1 MNIGTINSLQVIKQV
16 EFGVYLDGG
25 EFGEILLPKR
35 YVPDHLSVEDN
46 IDVFIYCDSDDRLI
60 ATTETPFAMVGEC
73 AWLKVKDVNRVGAFL
88 NWGLPKDL
96 LVPYNEQY
104 SPMEEGKYYPVCVLL
119 DNESS
124 RIAASSKLYQF
135 LEEHSDD
142 FIPQQ
147 AVNLLIIQR
156 TDLGFKA
163 VINHTHLGLLFHSDV
178 FQNLKMG
185 QKIKGYIKDIRDDGK
200 INLCLQLPTQEKRE
214 ELSETILDYLK
225 QNGGSSTL
233 TDKSPPEEIYKQF
246 QVSKSNYKKAL
257 GSLYRQRIIDI
268 DKQKIT
274 LLDVDENNQP
284 SAKPDKSP

>member
-1 MNIGTINSLQVIKQV
+1 MNIGTINNLQVIKQV

-60 ATTETPFAMVGEC
+60 ATTETPLAMVGEC
-73 AWLKVKDVNRVGAFL
+73 AWLRVKDVNRVGAFL
-88 NWGLPKDL
+88 NWGLLKDL

-104 SPMEEGKYYPVCVLL
+104 SPMEVGKYYPVCVLL
-119 DNESS
+119 DNETN

-135 LEEHSDD
+135 LEEQSDD
-142 FIPQQ
+142 LTPQQ
-147 AVNLLIIQR
+147 AVDLLIIQR

-178 FQNLKMG
+178 FQNLKTG

-233 TDKSPPEEIYKQF
+233 TDKSPPEEIYEQF
-246 QVSKSNYKKAL
+246 KVSKSNYKKAL
-257 GSLYRQRIIDI
+257 GSLYRQRIISI

-274 LLDVDENNQP
+274 LLDENNH
-284 SAKPDKSP
+284 

>member
-1 MNIGTINSLQVIKQV
+1 MNIGTINTLQVIKQV

-35 YVPDHLSVEDN
+35 YAPNHLAVEDN

-60 ATTETPFAMVGEC
+60 ATTETPLAMVGEC
-73 AWLKVKDVNRVGAFL
+73 AWLKVKDVNRVGAFM

-104 SPMEEGKYYPVCVLL
+104 SAMEMGKSYPVCVLL
-119 DNESS
+119 DNESN

-142 FIPQQ
+142 FTPQQ

-163 VINHTHLGLLFHSDV
+163 VINHTHLGLIFHSDV
-178 FQNLKMG
+178 FQNLKLG

-200 INLCLQLPTQEKRE
+200 INLSLQLPTQEKRE

-225 QNGGSSTL
+225 KNGGSSTL

-246 QVSKSNYKKAL
+246 KVSKSNYKKAL

-268 DKQKIT
+268 DKQQIT
-274 LLDVDENNQP
+274 LLDIDENNQP
-284 SAKPDKSP
+284 STKPDKSP

>member
-35 YVPDHLSVEDN
+35 YVPDHLALEDN

-60 ATTETPFAMVGEC
+60 ATTETPLALVGEC

-88 NWGLPKDL
+88 DWGLPKDL

-104 SPMEEGKYYPVCVLL
+104 SAMEVGKFYPVCVLL
-119 DNESS
+119 DNETN

-142 FIPQQ
+142 FTPQQ
-147 AVNLLIIQR
+147 TVDLLIIQQ

-200 INLCLQLPTQEKRE
+200 INLCLQLPTQEKRD

-225 QNGGSSTL
+225 QNGGSSAL
-233 TDKSPPEEIYKQF
+233 TDKSPPEEIYEQF
-246 QVSKSNYKKAL
+246 KVSKSNYKKVL
-257 GSLYRQRIIDI
+257 GSLYRQRIISI

-274 LLDVDENNQP
+274 LINETDQTSN
-284 SAKPDKSP
+284 

>member
-60 ATTETPFAMVGEC
+60 ATTETPLAMVGEC
-73 AWLKVKDVNRVGAFL
+73 AWLRVKDVNRVGAFL
-88 NWGLPKDL
+88 DWGLPKDL

-104 SPMEEGKYYPVCVLL
+104 SSMEVGKYYPVCVLL
-119 DNESS
+119 DNETN

-135 LEEHSDD
+135 LEEQSDD
-142 FIPQQ
+142 FTPQQ
-147 AVNLLIIQR
+147 AVDLLIIQR

-163 VINHTHLGLLFHSDV
+163 VINHTHLGLIFHSDV

-246 QVSKSNYKKAL
+246 KVSKSNYKKAL
-257 GSLYRQRIIDI
+257 GSLYRQRIINI
-268 DKQKIT
+268 DKQKIS
-274 LLDVDENNQP
+274 LLGKTEN
-284 SAKPDKSP
+284 

>member
-1 MNIGTINSLQVIKQV
+1 MNIGTINTLQVIKQV

-60 ATTETPFAMVGEC
+60 ATTETPLAMVGEC
-73 AWLKVKDVNRVGAFL
+73 AWLKVKDVNRVGAFM

-104 SPMEEGKYYPVCVLL
+104 SAMEMGKSYPVCVLL
-119 DNESS
+119 DNESN

-142 FIPQQ
+142 FTPQQ

-163 VINHTHLGLLFHSDV
+163 VINHTHLGLIFHSDV
-178 FQNLKMG
+178 FQNLKLG

-200 INLCLQLPTQEKRE
+200 INLSLQLPTQEKRE

-225 QNGGSSTL
+225 KNGGSSTL

-246 QVSKSNYKKAL
+246 KVSKSNYKKAL

-268 DKQKIT
+268 DKQQIT
-274 LLDVDENNQP
+274 LLDIDENNQP
-284 SAKPDKSP
+284 STKPDKSP

>member
-60 ATTETPFAMVGEC
+60 ATTETPLAMVGEC
-73 AWLKVKDVNRVGAFL
+73 AWLKVKDVNRVGAFM

-104 SPMEEGKYYPVCVLL
+104 SAMEMGKSYPVCVLL
-119 DNESS
+119 DNESN

-142 FIPQQ
+142 FTPQQ

-163 VINHTHLGLLFHSDV
+163 VINHTHLGLIFHSDV
-178 FQNLKMG
+178 FQNLKLG

-200 INLCLQLPTQEKRE
+200 INLSLQLPTQEKRE

-225 QNGGSSTL
+225 KNGGSSTL

-246 QVSKSNYKKAL
+246 KVSKSNYKKAL

-268 DKQKIT
+268 DKQQIT
-274 LLDVDENNQP
+274 LLDIDENNQP
-284 SAKPDKSP
+284 STKPDKSP

>member
-1 MNIGTINSLQVIKQV
+1 MNIGTINNLQVIKQV

-46 IDVFIYCDSDDRLI
+46 IDVFIYNDSEDRLI
-60 ATTETPFAMVGEC
+60 ATTETPLAMVGEC
-73 AWLKVKDVNRVGAFL
+73 AWLRVKDVNRVGAFL
-88 NWGLPKDL
+88 DWGLPKDL

-104 SPMEEGKYYPVCVLL
+104 SPMEVGKYYPVCVLL
-119 DNESS
+119 DNETN

-135 LEEHSDD
+135 LEEQSDD
-142 FIPQQ
+142 LTPQQ
-147 AVNLLIIQR
+147 AVDLLIIQR

-178 FQNLKMG
+178 FQNLKTG

-233 TDKSPPEEIYKQF
+233 TDKSPPEEIYEQF
-246 QVSKSNYKKAL
+246 KVSKSNYKKAL
-257 GSLYRQRIIDI
+257 GSLYRQRIISI

-274 LLDVDENNQP
+274 LLDENNH
-284 SAKPDKSP
+284 

>member
-25 EFGEILLPKR
+25 EFGEVLLPKR
-35 YVPDHLSVEDN
+35 YVPEHLSVEDN
-46 IDVFIYCDSDDRLI
+46 IDVFIYSDSEDRLI
-60 ATTETPFAMVGEC
+60 ATTETPLAMVGEC

-104 SPMEEGKYYPVCVLL
+104 SPMEVGKYYPVCVLL
-119 DNESS
+119 DNESN

-135 LEEHSDD
+135 LEEQSDD
-142 FIPQQ
+142 FTPQQ
-147 AVNLLIIQR
+147 AVDLLIIQR

-163 VINHTHLGLLFHSDV
+163 VINHTHLGLIFHSDV

-185 QKIKGYIKDIRDDGK
+185 QKTKGYIKDIRDDGK

-214 ELSETILDYLK
+214 ELSITILDFLK
-225 QNGGSSTL
+225 QQGGSTSL

-257 GSLYRQRIIDI
+257 GSLYRQRIISI

-274 LLDVDENNQP
+274 LLDENNQP
-284 SAKPDKSP
+284 SNKPDNTS